1 MANETSGS
9 ASATSTAGF
18 DPEYLRVGQRIAETF
33 TLRSVIPTALGEFP
47 IWLAEDD
54 VMGRQVCLHFVP
66 AEVAGDQDLRG
77 ALKEEVKK
85 TRQLIH
91 PNILRVHELLEGPDW
106 AAVVTDA
113 YEGESLA
120 RQLQEAPAG
129 FFESNEIQSWV
140 QTVLDTLKDIHSV
153 PVLHRNLSPADLI
166 LSADGRLM
174 LANFGTR
181 RAVVDALRRAGVK
194 EGKYLSY
201 TSPQVLNGSEP
212 NVSDDVYALG
222 ATMFQLLTGKR
233 IFEGVDVE
241 AQVRSE
247 RPPGVIELRHKLNR
261 DGQAL
266 FKNWERTVAQSL
278 SKDPAERPV
287 SIADFEQRLGM
298 GGGEEPEKE
307 ISPRAAAAAAA
318 AAVASQAAE
327 QQLPVKEELPPEHMG
342 MAEEDLDDLGE
353 PESPNERVS
362 APGSRPL
369 LTSFP
374 PERSGGAKKTVLVA
388 LLVAAGVVGSWFGA
402 SFFLEVP
409 TAETDED
416 EPVASKPMPV
426 QKAEA
431 DSDLKF
437 VAPPAPG
444 APELTALRPGSPS
457 KSKVAPADALDAELL
472 NAPSPLAVEPAAKP
486 APQTPE
492 VAAAPAPA
500 PPAVSQ
506 TPPAPS
512 KPAPPVEDPDFAG
525 KQALEAARK
534 KAESIKQQEELAK
547 KELEEIERIKAEKA
561 AALAAAPPHAP
572 APEPPAAPT
581 PTPSP
586 AAPPAAPVAPPP
598 PAAPAKPAP
607 VAAAKPEP
615 PVKPTA
621 PVAEAPKP
629 AKTAGF
635 ENSLGMK
642 FVSVGDVQFS
652 TTVTR
657 VKDYAQFIKET
668 GYPKTSW
675 SDPGYEQGPD
685 HPVVKVSWTDAL
697 SFCKWLTD
705 KEQAAGILGP
715 NEYYRL
721 PTDVEWSKAA
731 GLPTERGQ
739 TPEMRDMSV
748 QDQYPWGKQWPPP
761 KGAGNYTGRESGAEV
776 SIPGYEDGFAHTSP
790 VGSFQPNSEGLFDMG
805 GNVWQWC
812 MDTWNTKARSRVLRG
827 ASFSQGALQMSLLS
841 SCRIHS
847 MPDRESDNYGFRVI
861 KVEGSKK
868 GR

>member
-1 MANETSGS
+1 MSNELSGS
-9 ASATSTAGF
+9 ASAPSTAGF

-47 IWLAEDD
+47 VWLAEDD

-66 AEVAGDQDLRG
+66 AEVAVDQDLRG
-77 ALKEEVKK
+77 ILKEEVRK

-140 QTVLDTLKDIHSV
+140 QTVLDTLKDVHSV

-174 LANFGTR
+174 LSNFGTR
-181 RAVVDALRRAGVK
+181 RAIVDALRKAGVK
-194 EGKYLSY
+194 EGKYLAY
-201 TSPQVLNGSEP
+201 TSPQVLDGAAP
-212 NVSDDVYALG
+212 TVSDDIYSLG
-222 ATMFQLLTGKR
+222 ATVFQLLTGKR
-233 IFEGVDVE
+233 VVEGVDVE

-266 FKNWERTVAQSL
+266 FKNWERTVAMSL
-278 SKDPAERPV
+278 SKDSAERPV
-287 SIADFEQRLGM
+287 SIADLEQRLGM
-298 GGGEEPEKE
+298 GGGAEPEKE
-307 ISPRAAAAAAA
+307 VSPRAAAVAAA
-318 AAVASQAAE
+318 AAVVAQAPETKA
-327 QQLPVKEELPPEHMG
+327 PVKAELPPEHMG
-342 MAEEDLDDLGE
+342 VAEEDHDE
-353 PESPNERVS
+353 VESPAPSNERVS

-374 PERSGGAKKTVLVA
+374 PERKQGSRKTVLVA
-388 LLVAAGVVGSWFGA
+388 LLVAAGVIGSWFGA
-402 SFFLEVP
+402 SFFLETP
-409 TAETDED
+409 PAEIDED
-416 EPVASKPMPV
+416 EPVISKPMPV
-426 QKAEA
+426 HASDIA
-431 DSDLKF
+431 SDLKF
-437 VAPPAPG
+437 VTPPAPG
-444 APELTALRPGSPS
+444 TPELTALRPG
-457 KSKVAPADALDAELL
+457 APPKTKTTPAETLDAELL
-472 NAPSPLAVEPAAKP
+472 NAPAPLAVEPAAKVP
-486 APQTPE
+486 ASATGPLAMNTPPASVQTPPP
-492 VAAAPAPA
+492 AAAP
-500 PPAVSQ
+500 V
-506 TPPAPS
+506 
-512 KPAPPVEDPDFAG
+512 PPVEDPDFAG

-534 KAESIKQQEELAK
+534 KAESIKQQEALAK

-561 AALAAAPPHAP
+561 EKAAAVAAAAAVPASSPVPPAPAPAPVPAKQTPAAAPKPEAP
-572 APEPPAAPT
+572 V
-581 PTPSP
+581 SP
-586 AAPPAAPVAPPP
+586 ASPVQET
-598 PAAPAKPAP
+598 AK
-607 VAAAKPEP
+607 AAK
-615 PVKPTA
+615 A
-621 PVAEAPKP
+621 SA
-629 AKTAGF
+629 F

-642 FVSVGDVQFS
+642 FVPVGDVSFC
-652 TTVTR
+652 TNVTR

-668 GYPKTSW
+668 GYPKTNW
-675 SDPGYEQGPD
+675 NNPGFDQGPD

-715 NEYYRL
+715 NEHYRL
-721 PTDVEWSKAA
+721 PTDQEWSKAV
-731 GLPTERGQ
+731 GLPAERGQ

-761 KGAGNYTGRESGAEV
+761 KGAGNYTGRESGSEV
-776 SIPGYEDGFAHTSP
+776 AIPGYDDGYAQTSP
-790 VGSFQPNSEGLFDMG
+790 VGSFQPNNEGLFDMG

-847 MPDRESDNYGFRVI
+847 MPDRESDNYGFRVV
-861 KVEGSKK
+861 KASGSQKS
-868 GR
+868 R

>member
-1 MANETSGS
+1 MANEISGS
-9 ASATSTAGF
+9 ASASSTAGF

-66 AEVAGDQDLRG
+66 AEVAADPQLR
-77 ALKEEVKK
+77 ATLKEEVKK

-140 QTVLDTLKDIHSV
+140 QTVLDTLKDVHSV

-174 LANFGTR
+174 LSNFGTR
-181 RAVVDALRRAGVK
+181 RAIVDALRTAGVK
-194 EGKYLSY
+194 EGKYLAY
-201 TSPQVLNGSEP
+201 TSPQVLDGAAP
-212 NVSDDVYALG
+212 TVADDIYALG
-222 ATMFQLLTGKR
+222 ATIFQLLTGKR
-233 IFEGVDVE
+233 VVEGVDVE
-241 AQVRSE
+241 SQVRTV

-266 FKNWERTVAQSL
+266 FKNWERTVALSL
-278 SKDPAERPV
+278 SKDPNERPV
-287 SIADFEQRLGM
+287 NIADLENRLGM
-298 GGGEEPEKE
+298 GGGAEPEKE
-307 ISPRAAAAAAA
+307 VSPRQAAAAAA
-318 AAVASQAAE
+318 AAVAARAAE
-327 QQLPVKEELPPEHMG
+327 TAGPVKEALPPEHMG
-342 MAEEDLDDLGE
+342 VAEDDLDEEVEG
-353 PESPNERVS
+353 PAPSAERVS

-374 PERSGGAKKTVLVA
+374 PERPQGARKTVLVA

-409 TAETDED
+409 SPDIDED
-416 EPVASKPMPV
+416 DPLPARPMPV
-426 QKAEA
+426 QTA
-431 DSDLKF
+431 DIESDLKF
-437 VAPPAPG
+437 VTPAAPG
-444 APELTALRPGSPS
+444 TPELTALRPGSPA
-457 KSKVAPADALDAELL
+457 KGKPAPADGLDPELL
-472 NAPSPLAVEPAAKP
+472 NAPAPLAVEPPAKTPPPAAEKLSMN
-486 APQTPE
+486 TPP
-492 VAAAPAPA
+492 VAA
-500 PPAVSQ
+500 PPPVE
-506 TPPAPS
+506 PPPV
-512 KPAPPVEDPDFAG
+512 PTPVEDPDLAG

-534 KAESIKQQEELAK
+534 KAESIKQQEAIAK
-547 KELEEIERIKAEKA
+547 KELEEIERMKAEKA
-561 AALAAAPPHAP
+561 AALAAVPP
-572 APEPPAAPT
+572 APVPTPPAPT
-581 PTPSP
+581 
-586 AAPPAAPVAPPP
+586 PVAPPP
-598 PAAPAKPAP
+598 KQPP
-607 VAAAKPEP
+607 VAVAKPEP
-615 PVKPTA
+615 PPA
-621 PVAEAPKP
+621 PPEPAKP
-629 AKTAGF
+629 AKPAQF

-642 FVSVGDVQFS
+642 FVPIGDVQFS

-668 GYPKTSW
+668 GYPKTAW
-675 SDPGYEQGPD
+675 SSPGFEQGPD

-705 KEQAAGILGP
+705 KEQAAGILAA
-715 NEYYRL
+715 NEFYRL
-721 PTDVEWSKAA
+721 PTDLEWSKAA
-731 GLPTERGQ
+731 GLPVEKGQ

-761 KGAGNYTGRESGAEV
+761 KGAGNYTGRETGAEV
-776 SIPGYEDGFAHTSP
+776 SIPGYDDSFSQTSP
-790 VGSFQPNSEGLFDMG
+790 VGAFQANGEGLFDMG

-861 KVEGSKK
+861 KVDGPKK

>member
-1 MANETSGS
+1 MANEISGS
-9 ASATSTAGF
+9 ASAPSTAGF

-33 TLRSVIPTALGEFP
+33 TLRSVIPTSLGEFP
-47 IWLAEDD
+47 IWLAEDE

-66 AEVAGDQDLRG
+66 AEVAEDQELR
-77 ALKEEVKK
+77 ATLKEEVKK

-140 QTVLDTLKDIHSV
+140 QTTLDTLKDVHSV

-181 RAVVDALRRAGVK
+181 RAIVDALRKAGVK
-194 EGKYLSY
+194 EGKYLAY
-201 TSPQVLNGSEP
+201 TSPQVLDGASP
-212 NVSDDVYALG
+212 SVGDDIYGLG

-233 IFEGVDVE
+233 VVEGVDVE
-241 AQVRSE
+241 AQVRSQ

-266 FKNWERTVAQSL
+266 FKNWERTVALSL
-278 SKDPAERPV
+278 SKDPNERPV

-298 GGGEEPEKE
+298 GGGAEPEKE

-318 AAVASQAAE
+318 AAVAARAAE
-327 QQLPVKEELPPEHMG
+327 TKAPVKEELPPEHMG
-342 MAEEDLDDLGE
+342 VADEDLDEEEGPAPSAE
-353 PESPNERVS
+353 KVS
-362 APGSRPL
+362 APGSRPI
-369 LTSFP
+369 LTSYP
-374 PERSGGAKKTVLVA
+374 PERPQGARKTVLVA

-409 TAETDED
+409 SADLDED
-416 EPVASKPMPV
+416 EPIVSKPMPV
-426 QKAEA
+426 QKSDVE
-431 DSDLKF
+431 SDLKF
-437 VAPPAPG
+437 VTPPAPG
-444 APELTALRPGSPS
+444 APELTALRPGAPA
-457 KSKVAPADALDAELL
+457 KSKPATPDSLDPELL
-472 NAPSPLAVEPAAKP
+472 NAPAPLAVEPAPKALP
-486 APQTPE
+486 PE
-492 VAAAPAPA
+492 AEKLAMN
-500 PPAVSQ
+500 
-506 TPPAPS
+506 TPPASVPPPAAP
-512 KPAPPVEDPDFAG
+512 PAPPVEDPEVAN

-534 KAESIKQQEELAK
+534 KAESIKQQEALAK
-547 KELEEIERIKAEKA
+547 KELEEIERMKAEKA
-561 AALAAAPPHAP
+561 PAVAAVPPP
-572 APEPPAAPT
+572 APT
-581 PTPSP
+581 PVP
-586 AAPPAAPVAPPP
+586 AAPPAPAPV

-607 VAAAKPEP
+607 VVAAKPEP
-615 PVKPTA
+615 KPVPAAPVPEPPKTSKPTQ
-621 PVAEAPKP
+621 
-629 AKTAGF
+629 F

-642 FVSVGDVQFS
+642 FVPIGDVQFS
-652 TTVTR
+652 TNVTR

-668 GYPKTSW
+668 GYPKTAW
-675 SDPGYEQGPD
+675 SSPGFEQGPD

-705 KEQAAGILGP
+705 KEQAAGILAA

-721 PTDVEWSKAA
+721 PTDLEWSKAA

-761 KGAGNYTGRESGAEV
+761 KGAGNYTGRETGAEV
-776 SIPGYEDGFAHTSP
+776 SIPGYEDGYAQTSP
-790 VGSFQPNSEGLFDMG
+790 VGAFQSNGDGLFDMG

-861 KVEGSKK
+861 KASGTQK

>member
-1 MANETSGS
+1 MPNELSGS
-9 ASATSTAGF
+9 ASAPSTEGF

-47 IWLAEDD
+47 VWLAEDD

-66 AEVAGDQDLRG
+66 AEVAADRDLRG
-77 ALKEEVKK
+77 ILKEEVRK

-140 QTVLDTLKDIHSV
+140 QTVLDTLKDVHSV

-174 LANFGTR
+174 LSNFGTR
-181 RAVVDALRRAGVK
+181 RAIVDAMRKAGVK
-194 EGKYLSY
+194 EGKYLAY
-201 TSPQVLNGSEP
+201 TSPQVLDGAAST
-212 NVSDDVYALG
+212 VSDDIYSLA
-222 ATMFQLLTGKR
+222 ATVFQLLTGKR
-233 IFEGVDVE
+233 IVEGVDVE
-241 AQVRSE
+241 SQVRSE

-266 FKNWERTVAQSL
+266 FKNWERTVALSL
-278 SKDPAERPV
+278 SKDPSQRPV
-287 SIADFEQRLGM
+287 SIADLEQRLGM
-298 GGGEEPEKE
+298 GGGAEPEKE
-307 ISPRAAAAAAA
+307 VSPRAAAAAAA
-318 AAVASQAAE
+318 AAVAAQAPDAKVPE
-327 QQLPVKEELPPEHMG
+327 KVELPPEHMG
-342 MAEEDLDDLGE
+342 VAEEDPDE
-353 PESPNERVS
+353 EEVPAPSNERVS

-374 PERSGGAKKTVLVA
+374 PERPQGSRKTVLVA

-402 SFFLEVP
+402 SFFLETP
-409 TAETDED
+409 SADLDED
-416 EPVASKPMPV
+416 EPVLSKPMPV
-426 QKAEA
+426 QTADA

-437 VAPPAPG
+437 LAPPAPG
-444 APELTALRPGSPS
+444 TPELTALRPGAPA
-457 KSKVAPADALDAELL
+457 KTKVAPADALDADLL
-472 NAPSPLAVEPAAKP
+472 NAPAPLAVEPGAKTPP
-486 APQTPE
+486 ASTGPVAMNTPPPSA
-492 VAAAPAPA
+492 VPPAA
-500 PPAVSQ
+500 PPAPV
-506 TPPAPS
+506 
-512 KPAPPVEDPDFAG
+512 PPVEDPDFAA

-534 KAESIKQQEELAK
+534 KAESIKQQEALAK

-561 AALAAAPPHAP
+561 EKAAAALAAVPPP
-572 APEPPAAPT
+572 
-581 PTPSP
+581 
-586 AAPPAAPVAPPP
+586 APVAPPAP
-598 PAAPAKPAP
+598 PVPAPPVATAPPKQPP

-615 PVKPTA
+615 PTA
-621 PVAEAPKP
+621 PPAPVPEAPKATKP
-629 AKTAGF
+629 AIF

-642 FVSVGDVQFS
+642 FVPVGDVHFS
-652 TTVTR
+652 TNVTR

-668 GYPKTSW
+668 GYPKSSW
-675 SDPGYEQGPD
+675 NNPGFAQGPD

-705 KEQAAGILGP
+705 KEQAAGLLGP
-715 NEYYRL
+715 NEHYRL
-721 PTDVEWSKAA
+721 PTDLEWSKAV
-731 GLPTERGQ
+731 GLPAERGP

-776 SIPGYEDGFAHTSP
+776 AVPGYEDGFAQTSP
-790 VGSFQPNSEGLFDMG
+790 VGSFQPNGEGLYDMG

-812 MDTWNTKARSRVLRG
+812 MDTWNPKARSRVLRG

-861 KVEGSKK
+861 KASGPQK

>member
-1 MANETSGS
+1 MPNELSGS
-9 ASATSTAGF
+9 ASAQSTAGF

-47 IWLAEDD
+47 VWLAEDD

-66 AEVAGDQDLRG
+66 AEVAADQDLRG
-77 ALKEEVKK
+77 VLKDEVRK

-140 QTVLDTLKDIHSV
+140 QTVLDTLKDVHSV

-174 LANFGTR
+174 LSNFGTR
-181 RAVVDALRRAGVK
+181 RAIVDALRKAGVK
-194 EGKYLSY
+194 EGKYLAY
-201 TSPQVLNGSEP
+201 TSPQVLDGAAP
-212 NVSDDVYALG
+212 TVSDDIYSLG
-222 ATMFQLLTGKR
+222 ATVFQLLTGKR
-233 IFEGVDVE
+233 VVEGVDVE

-266 FKNWERTVAQSL
+266 FKNWERTVAMSL

-287 SIADFEQRLGM
+287 NIADLEQRLGM
-298 GGGEEPEKE
+298 GGGAEPEKE
-307 ISPRAAAAAAA
+307 VSPRAAAVAAA
-318 AAVASQAAE
+318 AAVVAQAPETKAPE
-327 QQLPVKEELPPEHMG
+327 KVELPPEHMG
-342 MAEEDLDDLGE
+342 VAEEDLDEVEG
-353 PESPNERVS
+353 PAPSNERVS

-374 PERSGGAKKTVLVA
+374 PERKQGSRKTVLVA

-402 SFFLEVP
+402 SFFLETP
-409 TAETDED
+409 PSEIDED
-416 EPVASKPMPV
+416 EPVISKPMPV
-426 QKAEA
+426 QNSDVA
-431 DSDLKF
+431 SDLKF
-437 VAPPAPG
+437 VTPPAPG
-444 APELTALRPGSPS
+444 TPELTALRPGAPP
-457 KSKVAPADALDAELL
+457 KTKTAPADALDAELL
-472 NAPSPLAVEPAAKP
+472 NTPAPLTVEPAAKVP
-486 APQTPE
+486 AASTGPL
-492 VAAAPAPA
+492 AMNA
-500 PPAVSQ
+500 PPANVQ
-506 TPPAPS
+506 TPPPPAP
-512 KPAPPVEDPDFAG
+512 PAPPVEDPDFAA

-534 KAESIKQQEELAK
+534 KAESIKQQEALAK
-547 KELEEIERIKAEKA
+547 KELEEIEKIKAEKA
-561 AALAAAPPHAP
+561 AALAAVPAP
-572 APEPPAAPT
+572 APPAPPPAAA
-581 PTPSP
+581 P
-586 AAPPAAPVAPPP
+586 AKQIPAAPVKPEAPPAAASS
-598 PAAPAKPAP
+598 AQ
-607 VAAAKPEP
+607 E
-615 PVKPTA
+615 T
-621 PVAEAPKP
+621 
-629 AKTAGF
+629 AKTAKASVF

-642 FVSVGDVQFS
+642 FVPVGDVAFS
-652 TTVTR
+652 TNVTR

-675 SDPGYEQGPD
+675 NNPGFAQGPD

-715 NEYYRL
+715 NEHYRL
-721 PTDVEWSKAA
+721 PTDLEWSKAV
-731 GLPTERGQ
+731 GLPVERGQ

-761 KGAGNYTGRESGAEV
+761 KGAGNYTGRESGSEV
-776 SIPGYEDGFAHTSP
+776 AVPGYEDGYAQTSP

-861 KVEGSKK
+861 KASGAQK

>member
-1 MANETSGS
+1 MPNELSGS
-9 ASATSTAGF
+9 ASAPSTAGF

-47 IWLAEDD
+47 VWLAEDD

-66 AEVAGDQDLRG
+66 AEVAADQELRG
-77 ALKEEVKK
+77 ALKEEVRK

-140 QTVLDTLKDIHSV
+140 QTVLDTLKDVHSV

-174 LANFGTR
+174 LSNFGTR
-181 RAVVDALRRAGVK
+181 RAIVDALRKAGVK
-194 EGKYLSY
+194 EGKYLAY
-201 TSPQVLNGSEP
+201 TSPQVLDGAAP
-212 NVSDDVYALG
+212 TVSDDIYALG
-222 ATMFQLLTGKR
+222 ATVFQLLTGKR
-233 IFEGVDVE
+233 VVEGVDVE

-266 FKNWERTVAQSL
+266 FKNWERTVALSL
-278 SKDPAERPV
+278 SKDAAERPV
-287 SIADFEQRLGM
+287 SVADLEQRLGM
-298 GGGEEPEKE
+298 GGGAEPEKE
-307 ISPRAAAAAAA
+307 VSPRAAAAAAA
-318 AAVASQAAE
+318 AAVAGTEAKVPE
-327 QQLPVKEELPPEHMG
+327 KKELPPEHMG
-342 MAEEDLDDLGE
+342 VAEEDLDHEED
-353 PESPNERVS
+353 PAPTNERVS
-362 APGSRPL
+362 APGTRPL

-374 PERSGGAKKTVLVA
+374 PERKQGSRKTVLVG

-402 SFFLEVP
+402 SFFLETP
-409 TAETDED
+409 SADLDED
-416 EPVASKPMPV
+416 EPVISRPMPV
-426 QKAEA
+426 QSADA

-437 VAPPAPG
+437 VTPPAPG
-444 APELTALRPGSPS
+444 TPELTALRPGAPA
-457 KSKVAPADALDAELL
+457 KTKIAPADALDAELL
-472 NAPSPLAVEPAAKP
+472 NAPAPLTVEPGAK
-486 APQTPE
+486 
-492 VAAAPAPA
+492 APAPSTGPVA
-500 PPAVSQ
+500 LN
-506 TPPAPS
+506 TPPANVPPP
-512 KPAPPVEDPDFAG
+512 PAPPVPPVEDPDFAA

-534 KAESIKQQEELAK
+534 KAESIKQQEALAK
-547 KELEEIERIKAEKA
+547 KELEEIERIKADKA
-561 AALAAAPPHAP
+561 AALAAAAVPPP
-572 APEPPAAPT
+572 V
-581 PTPSP
+581 P
-586 AAPPAAPVAPPP
+586 AAPPAPPAPVPAPVP
-598 PAAPAKPAP
+598 APAKQPP
-607 VAAAKPEP
+607 LAAAKPEP
-615 PVKPTA
+615 PAA
-621 PVAEAPKP
+621 PVQETAKAAKP
-629 AKTAGF
+629 SVF

-642 FVSVGDVQFS
+642 FVPVGDVHFS
-652 TTVTR
+652 TNVTR

-675 SDPGYEQGPD
+675 SNPGFTQGPD
-685 HPVVKVSWTDAL
+685 HPVVMVSWTDAL

-715 NEYYRL
+715 NESYRL
-721 PTDVEWSKAA
+721 PTDLEWSKAV
-731 GLPTERGQ
+731 GLSTERGQ

-761 KGAGNYTGRESGAEV
+761 KGVGNYTGRESGAEV
-776 SIPGYEDGFAHTSP
+776 AIPGYEDGFSHTSP
-790 VGSFQPNSEGLFDMG
+790 AGSFPPNKDGLFDMG

-861 KVEGSKK
+861 KASGPQK